1 MKETI
6 EKIKEENIK
15 GVYGTLKELFES
27 KDKHLIL
34 TLLQLKQDYIVVE
47 DEKVAYRVIEFLK
60 KQKSCCRTTF
70 IPLNNIKVAPKHLS
84 KPKIDGVID
93 YAINMIKFDEK
104 YKNAFYFALG
114 KILIVK
120 NNNAAK
126 KLIDK
131 CPNKYHIAT
140 LDGAIYEKS
149 GKVIYRPAIK
159 VVAHLESRGN
169 LVPLNNLEEST
180 IAWSLELINRKT
192 NKEISDIIN
201 LSKAEIKA
209 MVDNFDIQENETL
222 VCEIQ
227 NGTKLTE
234 REEEFFTLIK
244 QGKNISEISK
254 TLMVSR
260 TRVKTVV
267 KIILAK
273 ILIGL
278 YDYYNAECSYV
289 SELAHPVL
297 EGMRYYGFMYGKA
310 SGKIDGYWYE
320 FDEKGKVHLKIKC
333 DNFERVDKDC
343 IIISIDK
350 KYGLIDNCGNYLI
363 TPKYEELKKTFGETR
378 SLFTAKLNKKYGVID
393 EHGETII
400 DFKYDNMKF
409 FGDKEHI
416 CAKNQGKWGLI
427 NVNENIIVPF
437 IYDESFNIYALPF
450 RENEGFIVEKEGK
463 EGVINLESKVIIP
476 FEYDCLCSN
485 FFDTTKSLTVA
496 QKNGKCGVI
505 NSKNETLIPFEY
517 EHIEIFSNETM
528 FVHNFNKGY
537 IIDFSNKKVCDK
549 DFQFINSEGNGEYFC
564 AMKND
569 KSGLIG
575 KFGNIKIDFKYD
587 DLFFINKNLLVANK
601 NSKEGIIDVNE
612 NIIVPFKYWFKREK
626 CLDKD
631 NTLPAR
637 RRIKGKLKWGLIN
650 LQDEVLID
658 FKFDILMP
666 FNDRKYTLAIVNNK
680 WMYVNKKGEILKI
693 DIDNYVT
700 K

>member
-93 YAINMIKFDEK
+93 YAINMIEFDEK

-169 LVPLNNLEEST
+169 LVPLNNLEEIT
-180 IAWSLELINRKT
+180 IAWTLELINRKSD
-192 NKEISDIIN
+192 KEISAVIN

-209 MVDNFDIQENETL
+209 MVDKFNIKENETL

-227 NGTKLTE
+227 NSTKLTE
-234 REEEFFTLIK
+234 REEDFFTLIK

-260 TRVKTVV
+260 ERVRNVV

-278 YDYYNAECSYV
+278 YAYYNPKYSYV
-289 SELAHPVL
+289 SEWSHPVL
-297 EGMRYYGFMYGKA
+297 EGMHYYGFIYGKA
-310 SGKIDGYWYE
+310 SGKIGNYWYE

-333 DNFERVDKDC
+333 DTFERVDKNC

-363 TPKYEELKKTFGETR
+363 SPKYEELKKTFGENH
-378 SLFTAKLNKKYGVID
+378 SFFTAKLNEKYGVID
-393 EHGETII
+393 EQGKTII

-416 CAKNQGKWGLI
+416 CAKNEGKWGLI
-427 NVNENIIVPF
+427 DINKNIIVPF
-437 IYDESFNIYALPF
+437 IYDESFNIYVLPF
-450 RENEGFIVEKEGK
+450 RKNEGFIVEKEGK
-463 EGVINLESKVIIP
+463 EGVINLENKVIIP

-496 QKNGKCGVI
+496 QKNGNRGVI

-517 EHIEIFSNETM
+517 EYIEIFSDETM
-528 FVHNFNKGY
+528 FVHNFSKGY
-537 IIDFSNKKVCDK
+537 IIDFSNKKVCDE
-549 DFQFINSEGNGEYFC
+549 DFQFIKSEGNGEYFC

-569 KSGLIG
+569 KSGLID

-601 NSKEGIIDVNE
+601 DSKEGIIDVNE
-612 NIIVPFKYWFKREK
+612 NIIVPFKYWFKRDK
-626 CLDKD
+626 CLDKH

-637 RRIKGKLKWGLIN
+637 SRVNGKLKWGLIN
-650 LQDEVLID
+650 LQNEVLID

-666 FNDRKYTLAIVNNK
+666 FNDREYTLAITHNK

>member
-1 MKETI
+1 MSKTAEYI
-6 EKIKEENIK
+6 
-15 GVYGTLKELFES
+15 LKEWE
-27 KDKHLIL
+27 KWKHL
-34 TLLQLKQDYIVVE
+34 E
-47 DEKVAYRVIEFLK
+47 DI
-60 KQKSCCRTTF
+60 
-70 IPLNNIKVAPKHLS
+70 
-84 KPKIDGVID
+84 
-93 YAINMIKFDEK
+93 
-104 YKNAFYFALG
+104 
-114 KILIVK
+114 
-120 NNNAAK
+120 
-126 KLIDK
+126 
-131 CPNKYHIAT
+131 
-140 LDGAIYEKS
+140 
-149 GKVIYRPAIK
+149 
-159 VVAHLESRGN
+159 
-169 LVPLNNLEEST
+169 T

-234 REEEFFTLIK
+234 REEEFSTLIK

-278 YDYYNAECSYV
+278 YDYYNAEYSHV

-333 DNFERVDKDC
+333 DNFERVDKNC

-363 TPKYEELKKTFGETR
+363 SPKYEELKKTFGENS
-378 SLFTAKLNKKYGVID
+378 SLFTAKLNGKYGVID

-450 RENEGFIVEKEGK
+450 RKNEGFIVEKEGK

-485 FFDTTKSLTVA
+485 FFDTAKSLTVA
-496 QKNGKCGVI
+496 KKNGKRGVI

-517 EHIEIFSNETM
+517 EHIEIFSDETM

-569 KSGLIG
+569 KSGLID

-601 NSKEGIIDVNE
+601 D
-612 NIIVPFKYWFKREK
+612 
-626 CLDKD
+626 
-631 NTLPAR
+631 
-637 RRIKGKLKWGLIN
+637 
-650 LQDEVLID
+650 
-658 FKFDILMP
+658 
-666 FNDRKYTLAIVNNK
+666 
-680 WMYVNKKGEILKI
+680 
-693 DIDNYVT
+693 
-700 K
+700 

>member
-1 MKETI
+1 MQMQETI
-6 EKIKEENIK
+6 KKIKQENIK

-93 YAINMIKFDEK
+93 YAINMIEFDEK

-169 LVPLNNLEEST
+169 LVPLNNLEEIT
-180 IAWSLELINRKT
+180 IAWTLELINRKSD
-192 NKEISDIIN
+192 KEISAVIN

-209 MVDNFDIQENETL
+209 MVDKFNIKENETL

-227 NGTKLTE
+227 NSTKLTE
-234 REEEFFTLIK
+234 REEDFFTLIK

-260 TRVKTVV
+260 ARVRNVV

-278 YDYYNAECSYV
+278 YDYYNPKYSHV
-289 SELAHPVL
+289 SEWSHPVL
-297 EGMRYYGFMYGKA
+297 EGMHYYGFIYGKA
-310 SGKIDGYWYE
+310 SGKIGNYWYE

-333 DNFERVDKDC
+333 DTFERVDKNC

-363 TPKYEELKKTFGETR
+363 YPKYEELKKTFGENH
-378 SLFTAKLNKKYGVID
+378 SFFTAKLNEKYGVID
-393 EHGETII
+393 EQGKTII

-409 FGDKEHI
+409 FGDKKHI
-416 CAKNQGKWGLI
+416 CAKTQGKWGLI
-427 NVNENIIVPF
+427 DVNENIIVPF
-437 IYDESFNIYALPF
+437 IYDESFNCYTPPF
-450 RENEGFIVEKEGK
+450 RKNDGFIVEKKDK
-463 EGVINLESKVIIP
+463 EGVINLKNEVIIP
-476 FEYDCLCSN
+476 FEYDFICSH
-485 FFDTTKSLTVA
+485 FFDTTTVA
-496 QKNGKCGVI
+496 EKDGKRGVI

-528 FVHNFNKGY
+528 FVHNFCKGY
-537 IIDFSNKKVCDK
+537 IIDFSNKRVCDK
-549 DFQFINSEGNGEYFC
+549 EFQFINSEGNGEYFC

-569 KSGLIG
+569 KSGLID
-575 KFGNIKIDFKYD
+575 KYGNIKIDFKYD
-587 DLFFINKNLLVANK
+587 DLFFLNENLLVANK
-601 NSKEGIIDVNE
+601 DSKEGIIDIDE
-612 NIIVPFKYWFKREK
+612 NIIVPFKYGFKRDK
-626 CLDKD
+626 CLSKD
-631 NTLPAR
+631 GTIPAR
-637 RRIKGKLKWGLIN
+637 RRINGKLKWGLIN
-650 LQDEVLID
+650 LEDEVLID

-666 FNDRKYTLAIVNNK
+666 FNDREYTLAIANNK
-680 WMYVNKKGEILKI
+680 WMFVNKKGEILKI

>member
-1 MKETI
+1 MSKTAEYI
-6 EKIKEENIK
+6 
-15 GVYGTLKELFES
+15 LKEWE
-27 KDKHLIL
+27 KWKHL
-34 TLLQLKQDYIVVE
+34 E
-47 DEKVAYRVIEFLK
+47 DI
-60 KQKSCCRTTF
+60 
-70 IPLNNIKVAPKHLS
+70 
-84 KPKIDGVID
+84 
-93 YAINMIKFDEK
+93 
-104 YKNAFYFALG
+104 
-114 KILIVK
+114 
-120 NNNAAK
+120 
-126 KLIDK
+126 
-131 CPNKYHIAT
+131 
-140 LDGAIYEKS
+140 
-149 GKVIYRPAIK
+149 
-159 VVAHLESRGN
+159 
-169 LVPLNNLEEST
+169 T

-278 YDYYNAECSYV
+278 YAYYNTKYSYV
-289 SELAHPVL
+289 SEWSHPVL
-297 EGMRYYGFMYGKA
+297 EGMHYYGFIYGKA
-310 SGKIDGYWYE
+310 SGKIGNYWYE

-333 DNFERVDKDC
+333 DTFERSNESR
-343 IIISIDK
+343 IIISINE
-350 KYGLIDNCGNYLI
+350 KYGLINNYGNYLI
-363 TPKYEELKKTFGETR
+363 SPKYEELKNTFGENNPY
-378 SLFTAKLNKKYGVID
+378 FTAKLNDKYGVID
-393 EHGETII
+393 ERGKTII

-416 CAKNQGKWGLI
+416 CAKNEGKWGLI
-427 NVNENIIVPF
+427 DINKNIIVPF
-437 IYDESFNIYALPF
+437 IYDESFNIYILPF
-450 RENEGFIVEKEGK
+450 RKNEGFIVEKEGK
-463 EGVINLESKVIIP
+463 EGVINLKNKVIIP
-476 FEYDCLCSN
+476 FEYDCLCPN

-496 QKNGKCGVI
+496 QKNGNRGVI

-517 EHIEIFSNETM
+517 EYIEIFSDETM
-528 FVHNFNKGY
+528 FVHNFSKGY
-537 IIDFSNKKVCDK
+537 IIDFSNKKVCDE

-564 AMKND
+564 AIKND
-569 KSGLIG
+569 KSGLID

-587 DLFFINKNLLVANK
+587 NLFFINKNLLVANK
-601 NSKEGIIDVNE
+601 DSKEGIIDVNE
-612 NIIVPFKYWFKREK
+612 NIIVPFKYWFKRDK

-637 RRIKGKLKWGLIN
+637 SRVNGKLKWGLIN
-650 LQDEVLID
+650 LQNEVLID

-666 FNDRKYTLAIVNNK
+666 FNDREYTLAITHNK
-680 WMYVNKKGEILKI
+680 WMYINKKGEILKI
-693 DIDNYVT
+693 DIDNHVT

>member
-1 MKETI
+1 MQETI
-6 EKIKEENIK
+6 KKIKQENIK

-93 YAINMIKFDEK
+93 YAINMIEFDEK

-169 LVPLNNLEEST
+169 LVPLNNFEEIT
-180 IAWSLELINRKT
+180 IAWTLELINRKSD
-192 NKEISDIIN
+192 KEISAVIN

-209 MVDNFDIQENETL
+209 MVDKFNIEENETL

-227 NGTKLTE
+227 NSTKLTE
-234 REEEFFTLIK
+234 REEDFFTLIK

-260 TRVKTVV
+260 ARVRNVV

-278 YDYYNAECSYV
+278 YDYYNPKYSHV
-289 SELAHPVL
+289 SEWSHPVL
-297 EGMRYYGFMYGKA
+297 EGMHYYGFIYGKA
-310 SGKIDGYWYE
+310 SGKIGNYWYE

-333 DNFERVDKDC
+333 DTFERSNESR
-343 IIISIDK
+343 IIISINE
-350 KYGLIDNCGNYLI
+350 KYGLINNYGNYLI
-363 TPKYEELKKTFGETR
+363 SPKYEELKNTFGENNPY
-378 SLFTAKLNKKYGVID
+378 FTAKLNDKYGVID
-393 EHGETII
+393 ERGKTII

-409 FGDKEHI
+409 FGDKKHI
-416 CAKNQGKWGLI
+416 CAKTQGKWGLI
-427 NVNENIIVPF
+427 DVNENIIVPF
-437 IYDESFNIYALPF
+437 IYDESFNCYTPPF
-450 RENEGFIVEKEGK
+450 RKNDGFIVEKKGK
-463 EGVINLESKVIIP
+463 EGVINLKNKVIIP
-476 FEYDCLCSN
+476 FEYDCLCPN

-496 QKNGKCGVI
+496 QKNGNRGVI

-517 EHIEIFSNETM
+517 EYIEIFSDETM
-528 FVHNFNKGY
+528 FVHNFSKGY
-537 IIDFSNKKVCDK
+537 IIDFSNKKVCDE

-564 AMKND
+564 AIKND
-569 KSGLIG
+569 KSGLID

-587 DLFFINKNLLVANK
+587 NLFFINKNLLVANK
-601 NSKEGIIDVNE
+601 DSKEGIIDVNE
-612 NIIVPFKYWFKREK
+612 NIIVPFKYWFKGDK

-637 RRIKGKLKWGLIN
+637 SRVNGKLKWGLIN
-650 LQDEVLID
+650 LQNEVLID

-666 FNDRKYTLAIVNNK
+666 FNDREYTLAITHNK
-680 WMYVNKKGEILKI
+680 WMYINKKGEILKI
-693 DIDNYVT
+693 DIDNHVT

>member
-93 YAINMIKFDEK
+93 YAINMIEFDEK

-169 LVPLNNLEEST
+169 LVPLNNIEEIT
-180 IAWSLELINRKT
+180 IAWTLELINRKSD
-192 NKEISDIIN
+192 KEISAVIN

-209 MVDNFDIQENETL
+209 MVDKFNIKENETL
-222 VCEIQ
+222 DCEIQ
-227 NGTKLTE
+227 NSTKLTE
-234 REEEFFTLIK
+234 REEDFFTLIK

-260 TRVKTVV
+260 VRVRNVV

-278 YDYYNAECSYV
+278 YDYYNPKYSHV
-289 SELAHPVL
+289 SEWSHPVL
-297 EGMRYYGFMYGKA
+297 EGMHYYGFIYGKA
-310 SGKIDGYWYE
+310 SGKIGNYWYE

-333 DNFERVDKDC
+333 DTFERVDKNC

-363 TPKYEELKKTFGETR
+363 SPKYEELKKTFGENH
-378 SLFTAKLNKKYGVID
+378 SFFTAKLNEKYGVID
-393 EHGETII
+393 EQGKTII

-416 CAKNQGKWGLI
+416 CAKNEGKWGLI
-427 NVNENIIVPF
+427 DINKNIIVPF
-437 IYDESFNIYALPF
+437 IYDESFNIYILPF
-450 RENEGFIVEKEGK
+450 RKNEGFIVEKEGK
-463 EGVINLESKVIIP
+463 EGVINLENKVIIP
-476 FEYDCLCSN
+476 FEYDCLCPN

-496 QKNGKCGVI
+496 QKNGNRGVI

-517 EHIEIFSNETM
+517 EYIEIFSDETM
-528 FVHNFNKGY
+528 FVHNFSKGY
-537 IIDFSNKKVCDK
+537 IIDFSNKKVCDE

-564 AMKND
+564 AIKND
-569 KSGLIG
+569 KSGLID

-587 DLFFINKNLLVANK
+587 NLFFINKNLLVANK
-601 NSKEGIIDVNE
+601 DSKEGIIDVNE
-612 NIIVPFKYWFKREK
+612 NIIVPFKYWFKRDK

-637 RRIKGKLKWGLIN
+637 SRVNGKLKWGLIN
-650 LQDEVLID
+650 LQNEVLID

-666 FNDRKYTLAIVNNK
+666 FNDREYTLAITHNK
-680 WMYVNKKGEILKI
+680 WMYINKKGEILKI
-693 DIDNYVT
+693 DIDNHAT

>member
-1 MKETI
+1 MSRTAEYI
-6 EKIKEENIK
+6 
-15 GVYGTLKELFES
+15 LKEWE
-27 KDKHLIL
+27 KWKHL
-34 TLLQLKQDYIVVE
+34 E
-47 DEKVAYRVIEFLK
+47 DI
-60 KQKSCCRTTF
+60 
-70 IPLNNIKVAPKHLS
+70 
-84 KPKIDGVID
+84 
-93 YAINMIKFDEK
+93 
-104 YKNAFYFALG
+104 
-114 KILIVK
+114 
-120 NNNAAK
+120 
-126 KLIDK
+126 
-131 CPNKYHIAT
+131 
-140 LDGAIYEKS
+140 
-149 GKVIYRPAIK
+149 
-159 VVAHLESRGN
+159 
-169 LVPLNNLEEST
+169 T
-180 IAWSLELINRKT
+180 IAWTLELINRKT

-260 TRVKTVV
+260 ARVKTVV

-278 YDYYNAECSYV
+278 YDYYNAEYSHV

-333 DNFERVDKDC
+333 DNFERVDKNC

-350 KYGLIDNCGNYLI
+350 KYGLIDNYGNYLI
-363 TPKYEELKKTFGETR
+363 SPKYEELKKTFGENR
-378 SLFTAKLNKKYGVID
+378 SFFTAKLNEKYGVIN
-393 EHGETII
+393 ECGETII

-485 FFDTTKSLTVA
+485 FFDTAKSLTVA
-496 QKNGKCGVI
+496 KKNGKRGVI

-517 EHIEIFSNETM
+517 EHIEIFSDETM
-528 FVHNFNKGY
+528 FVHNFSKGY
-537 IIDFSNKKVCDK
+537 IIDFSNKKVCDE

-680 WMYVNKKGEILKI
+680 WMYINKKGEILKI

>member
-1 MKETI
+1 MSKTAEYI
-6 EKIKEENIK
+6 
-15 GVYGTLKELFES
+15 LKEWE
-27 KDKHLIL
+27 KWKHL
-34 TLLQLKQDYIVVE
+34 E
-47 DEKVAYRVIEFLK
+47 DI
-60 KQKSCCRTTF
+60 
-70 IPLNNIKVAPKHLS
+70 
-84 KPKIDGVID
+84 
-93 YAINMIKFDEK
+93 
-104 YKNAFYFALG
+104 
-114 KILIVK
+114 
-120 NNNAAK
+120 
-126 KLIDK
+126 
-131 CPNKYHIAT
+131 
-140 LDGAIYEKS
+140 
-149 GKVIYRPAIK
+149 
-159 VVAHLESRGN
+159 
-169 LVPLNNLEEST
+169 T

-278 YDYYNAECSYV
+278 YAYYNTKYSYV
-289 SELAHPVL
+289 SEWSHPVL
-297 EGMRYYGFMYGKA
+297 EGMHYYGFIYGKA
-310 SGKIDGYWYE
+310 SGKIGNYWYE

-333 DNFERVDKDC
+333 DTFERSNESR
-343 IIISIDK
+343 IIISINE
-350 KYGLIDNCGNYLI
+350 KYGLINNYGNYLI
-363 TPKYEELKKTFGETR
+363 SPKYEELKNTFGENNPY
-378 SLFTAKLNKKYGVID
+378 FTAKLNDKYGVID
-393 EHGETII
+393 ERGKTII

-416 CAKNQGKWGLI
+416 CAKNEGKWGLI
-427 NVNENIIVPF
+427 DINKNIIVPF
-437 IYDESFNIYALPF
+437 IYDESFNIYILPF
-450 RENEGFIVEKEGK
+450 RKNEGFIVEKEGK
-463 EGVINLESKVIIP
+463 EGVINLENKVIIP
-476 FEYDCLCSN
+476 FEYDCLCPN

-496 QKNGKCGVI
+496 QKNGNRGVI

-517 EHIEIFSNETM
+517 EYIEIFSDETM
-528 FVHNFNKGY
+528 FVHNFSKGY
-537 IIDFSNKKVCDK
+537 IIDFSNKKVCDE

-564 AMKND
+564 AIKND
-569 KSGLIG
+569 KSGLID

-587 DLFFINKNLLVANK
+587 NLFFINKNLLVANK
-601 NSKEGIIDVNE
+601 DSKEGIIDVNE
-612 NIIVPFKYWFKREK
+612 NIIVPFKYWFKRDK

-637 RRIKGKLKWGLIN
+637 SRVNGKLKWGLIN
-650 LQDEVLID
+650 LEDEVLID

-666 FNDRKYTLAIVNNK
+666 FNDREYTLAIANNK
-680 WMYVNKKGEILKI
+680 WMFVNKKGEILKI